1 MLFVCKYNTFAL
13 CTLQL
18 TNLLFAVFV
27 YLEAYRV
34 VIVYDRRSARFW
46 MSFGSSVFGCLYSSE
61 NIIRLDVV
69 WEFCLR
75 LFCLPKQVE
84 TRTTSK
90 RR

>member
-13 CTLQL
+13 RTLQF

-46 MSFGSSVFGCLYSSE
+46 MSFGSSVFSCLYLSE
-61 NIIRLDVV
+61 NCAKLHT
-69 WEFCLR
+69 
-75 LFCLPKQVE
+75 LFYE
-84 TRTTSK
+84 STEH
-90 RR
+90 